1 MMHLIRRTSIG
12 RKVSSTD
19 AEAAAAEH
27 ATRLHDQFADNT
39 EAVLHISV
47 EDALLI
53 ADAIHDGRQ
62 AIFLSTGKL
71 AEITASKHG
80 VRRCDIS
87 DDSRIWM
94 YLIAQNPQARSGAG
108 GSRAHTSS

>member
-1 MMHLIRRTSIG
+1 MHLIRRTSIG

-27 ATRLHDQFADNT
+27 ATRLHTEADNT